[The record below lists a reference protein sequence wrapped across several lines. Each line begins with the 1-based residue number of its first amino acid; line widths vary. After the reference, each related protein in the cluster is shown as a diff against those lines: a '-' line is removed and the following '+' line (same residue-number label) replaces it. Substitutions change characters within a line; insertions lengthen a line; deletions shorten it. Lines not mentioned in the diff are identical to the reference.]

1 MIVGYTETAERY
13 LIDLVIVLLKCP
25 YYLSEDKAHEYVDTL
40 YNYVVYY
47 IPLLPGKKAPERF
60 KKYGRDLHY
69 IAYRPNKQTTWY
81 IFYIQKNDRFIV
93 TYITNNHVNAHHI
106 RGLR

>member
-1 MIVGYTETAERY
+1 MKVAFHPNTITYTSK
-13 LIDLVIVLLKCP
+13 LVDILCQKHYFSYP
-25 YYLSEDKAHEYVDTL
+25 DSAIEYVYRLKTFCE
-40 YNYVVYY
+40 VY

-60 KKYGRDLHY
+60 KKYGRDLRY
-69 IAYRPNKQTTWY
+69 LTYRPNKQTTWY
-81 IFYIQKNDRFIV
+81 LFYIQKNDRFIV